1 MMSIPAISGPGPL
14 EGRPGVY
21 VAWGRWLDV
30 EYGPGQLHKVGHTG
44 NLGAR
49 LNDSAYVTCF
59 PPGHWRYV
67 ATFELATKEDAFLL
81 ETAVLHC
88 CRHRRLGG
96 SSGGARGP
104 LSELVRMTAAEI
116 VSVASAVA
124 CELRLAATPR
134 DRPEYAPEARG
145 SAAGLSKERAVTP
158 AEPTAWAASKA
169 RVERLTVPPEVD
181 ELAEAIA
188 GLKLSGPPGLPSPL
202 LQADLSDAIDDILS
216 WDFSEVKIA
225 PTKFVALVE
234 AAPVK
239 PAPVEAA
246 PAAVKAAAGA
256 SQEDMVL
263 DEVDDAEFAGAM
275 DAVEEEIAA
284 SPFDIHAA
292 PAPIEARDYQR
303 DATALCVA
311 ELRREGKAILQMA
324 CRCGKTPVAFG
335 VLRDFLAEGPA
346 DEKPINALYLVP
358 GLSLLRQTAQ
368 KLASYGF
375 AEPMLLVGS
384 DPRPVPLPGGRFLV
398 MTTDPAVIRAFV
410 GERGRRL
417 VISTYQSSPQVPT
430 DVFGLTVC
438 DEAHRVCGGK
448 TARPFNHFVMAPR
461 VGARLFMTATPAYDP
476 PGKTAITMKD
486 RDIFGGVA
494 YRYHLRQGI
503 AAGYV
508 NDFRLEIVAA
518 PNAYATPA
526 AEEEAMPAQ
535 LLAAM
540 AKVDKLLVFCRNIGH
555 ATRLC
560 AALKEAALPDGVL
573 PFESLVAHSRMGSGG
588 AAGALRRF
596 ATPGERAVL
605 FNCRLFQE
613 GVEIPALNGVFF
625 AAPRHSPRD
634 IIQSVCRPLNQ
645 AAGKPV
651 SVIFLPILHDP
662 ARKPD
667 DPANLKRYA
676 SIVPFVDALLD
687 EDPRLYEHLLD
698 PAATPYPIEI
708 LGTHTLNLG
717 TAASRGA
724 LLGAVRRAVRYGAST
739 AARPVERLLRVEN
752 VPWDRAFAEI
762 RRVVETC
769 GRYPKTTD
777 AWVVGEARVC
787 LHRFYNWAR
796 AEFAAW
802 RAGRPS
808 KLEPHQIHDLLSLR
822 LWEPYGVEGPYP
834 WRTCMEF
841 LEQWLREHGGVAP
854 MVEINKGGYIGL
866 EATAI
871 ERLSGA
877 LTCVNQQDGKD
888 KKGGKPGNG
897 YGLAPEKQADFERIC
912 APYGLRWR
920 KERDAAG
927 SLVKGGEPTFIQESY
942 ARFKAYYKAHGA
954 EGEYIQRWFPGYPNK
969 HARQE
974 NLAVQEA
981 GVAPPRWRTGRHRRA
996 PEDDDA

>member
-1 MMSIPAISGPGPL
+1 MAATARAAAAPGL
-14 EGRPGVY
+14 Y
-21 VAWGRWLDV
+21 IAWGPWLDI
-30 EYGPGQLHKVGHTG
+30 EHGPGQLHKVGHTG
-44 NLGAR
+44 DLGGR
-49 LNDSAYVTCF
+49 LLDSAYVTCF
-59 PPGHWRYV
+59 PADHWRYV
-67 ATFELATKEDAFLL
+67 ATFETRDKSDAHLL

-88 CRHRRLGG
+88 CRERRLAG
-96 SSGGARGP
+96 R
-104 LSELVRMTAAEI
+104 ELVRLPAADI
-116 VSVASAVA
+116 IAVAAAAAARLAIGVVRRDAPVYPARVRPSFGPCLGAADSAADAEPRWAAARAQVEDLTVRAAPAQQAPENDFIDELLSAV
-124 CELRLAATPR
+124 LPAAP
-134 DRPEYAPEARG
+134 
-145 SAAGLSKERAVTP
+145 P
-158 AEPTAWAASKA
+158 AEP
-169 RVERLTVPPEVD
+169 
-181 ELAEAIA
+181 
-188 GLKLSGPPGLPSPL
+188 
-202 LQADLSDAIDDILS
+202 
-216 WDFSEVKIA
+216 
-225 PTKFVALVE
+225 
-234 AAPVK
+234 
-239 PAPVEAA
+239 
-246 PAAVKAAAGA
+246 PAARRAHHSNAAVRPPPRQ
-256 SQEDMVL
+256 QEDLVL
-263 DEVDDAEFAGAM
+263 DEVDDAEFAAAM
-275 DAVEEEIAA
+275 GAVEAEIAA
-284 SPFDIHAA
+284 SPFDIHARA

-303 DATALCVA
+303 TATALCLA

-335 VLRDFLAEGPA
+335 VLRDFLALGAA
-346 DEKPINALYLVP
+346 DERPINALYLVP

-375 AEPMLLVGS
+375 AEPILLVGS
-384 DPRPVPLPGGRFLV
+384 DPRPVPLAGAGALV

-410 GERGRRL
+410 NERGRRL

-430 DVFGLTVC
+430 DAFGLTIC
-438 DEAHRVCGGK
+438 DEAHRVCGGQ
-448 TARPFNHFVMAPR
+448 APRPFNHFVMAPR
-461 VGARLFMTATPAYDP
+461 VGCRLFMTATPAYDP
-476 PGKTAITMKD
+476 PSKTAITMKD
-486 RDIFGGVA
+486 RALFGGVA

-503 AAGYV
+503 AAGHV
-508 NDFRLEIVAA
+508 NDFRLEVIAA
-518 PNAYATPA
+518 PAPA
-526 AEEEAMPAQ
+526 APAGGAEAPTAEDVAMPAQ

-555 ATRLC
+555 AARLC
-560 AALKEAALPDGVL
+560 AALEGAPRPSGVR
-573 PFESLVAHSRMGSGG
+573 PFECLVAHSRMGPGG

-613 GVEIPALNGVFF
+613 GVEIPALNAVFF

-634 IIQSVCRPLNQ
+634 IIQSVCRPLNR

-651 SVIFLPILHDP
+651 SVVFLPVLHDP
-662 ARKPD
+662 ARRPD
-667 DPANLKRYA
+667 DPANLNRYA
-676 SIVPFVDALLD
+676 SIIPFVDALLD

-698 PAATPYPIEI
+698 PVASPYPIDI
-708 LGTHTLNLG
+708 LGTHTLDLG
-717 TAASRGA
+717 SAASRGA
-724 LLGAVRRAVRYGAST
+724 LLAAIRRAVRYGAGS
-739 AARPVERLLRVEN
+739 ARGTERLLRVEN

-796 AEFAAW
+796 GEFAAW
-802 RAGRPS
+802 RAGDPS
-808 KLEPHQIHDLLSLR
+808 KLEPHQIHDLLSLPH
-822 LWEPYGVEGPYP
+822 WEPFGVEGPYP
-834 WRTCMEF
+834 WRICMEF
-841 LEQWLREHGGVAP
+841 LAQWLREHGGVAP

-888 KKGGKPGNG
+888 KKGGKPGSG
-897 YGLAPEKQADFERIC
+897 YGLAPEKQADLERVC

-927 SLVKGGEPTFIQESY
+927 ALVKGGEPTFIQEAY

-954 EGEYIQRWFPGYPNK
+954 HGDYVQRWFPGYPHK

-981 GVAPPRWRTGRHRRA
+981 GAAPPRWRTGRRA
-996 PEDDDA
+996 RADGE

>member
-1 MMSIPAISGPGPL
+1 MMSTPAISGPGPL

-49 LNDSAYVTCF
+49 LDDSAYVTCF

-134 DRPEYAPEARG
+134 DRPEYAPSARG

-188 GLKLSGPPGLPSPL
+188 GLKLSGPPGPPSSLP
-202 LQADLSDAIDDILS
+202 QTDLSDYIDDLLTL
-216 WDFSEVKIA
+216 DFSAVKI
-225 PTKFVALVE
+225 
-234 AAPVK
+234 
-239 PAPVEAA
+239 PVEAKPPVEA
-246 PAAVKAAAGA
+246 KSPVEAKPKTPVAAA

-275 DAVEEEIAA
+275 GAVEEEIAA

-335 VLRDFLAEGPA
+335 VLRDFFAEGPA

-384 DPRPVPLPGGRFLV
+384 DPRPVPLPGGRSLV
-398 MTTDPAVIRAFV
+398 MTTDPTVIRAFV

-518 PNAYATPA
+518 PNAHATPA

-535 LLAAM
+535 LLTAM

-645 AAGKPV
+645 MAGKPP
-651 SVIFLPILHDP
+651 SVVFLPVLHDP
-662 ARKPD
+662 ARPPD

-676 SIVPFVDALLD
+676 SIIPFVDALLE
-687 EDPRLYEHLLD
+687 EDPRLYDHLLD
-698 PAATPYPIEI
+698 PAGTPYPIEI
-708 LGTHTLNLG
+708 LGTHTLRLADG
-717 TAASRGA
+717 ASRAA
-724 LLGAVRRAVRYGAST
+724 LLAAVRRAVRYGAST
-739 AARPVERLLRVEN
+739 SARPAERLLRVEN
-752 VPWDRAFAEI
+752 IPWSRAFAEI
-762 RRVVETC
+762 RRVVEEC

-777 AWVVGEARVC
+777 LFIVGEAKAN
-787 LHRFYNWAR
+787 LHNIYHNFVSQFRKYQNS
-796 AEFAAW
+796 E
-802 RAGRPS
+802 PTS
-808 KLEPHQIHDLLSLR
+808 LEPYQAAALEALPG
-822 LWEPYGVEGPYP
+822 WVPYGVEGPYP
-834 WRTCMEF
+834 WGACMAF
-841 LEQWLREHGGVAP
+841 LEQWLEKHEGVPP
-854 MVEINKGGYIGL
+854 MVNVSNGGYVGL
-866 EATAI
+866 DASAM
-871 ERLSGA
+871 ERLSGC
-877 LTCVNQQDGKD
+877 LTCVNQGDGRD
-888 KKGGKPGNG
+888 RKGKAPGSG
-897 YGLAPEKQADFERIC
+897 FTISPRKQEDLDRIC
-912 APYGLRWR
+912 LRFGIRWR

-927 SLVKGGEPTFIQESY
+927 GLVKGGPPTFIQEAY
-942 ARFKAYYKAHGA
+942 TRFKAYHKLHGV
-954 EGEYIQRWFPGYPNK
+954 EGEYIQRWFEGYPLK
-969 HARQE
+969 HKAMER
-974 NLAVQEA
+974 LDVQRA
-981 GVAPPRWRTGRHRRA
+981 GTAPPRRRA
-996 PEDDDA
+996 RRATTADSD